1 MDLAER
7 WFDLYRETAQQAGH
21 AATPD
26 NLGYMTGCFV
36 ADTEAEAQKSFE
48 HFLWRTQVSL
58 KGPLSYYM
66 PVGMTTRGTTSI
78 LSQGTGTKKR
88 KPVFQMSID
97 DLREAGGFVVGTP
110 KEVVQRLKEIIKR
123 LGVGHMLFEGQY
135 GGLPH
140 DLTMHSIEL
149 MGKEV
154 LPALRKEL
162 SQ

>member
-1 MDLAER
+1 
-7 WFDLYRETAQQAGH
+7 
-21 AATPD
+21 
-26 NLGYMTGCFV
+26 MTGCFV
-36 ADTEAEAQKSFE
+36 AETEAEARKSYE
-48 HFLWRTQVSL
+48 HFLWRTQTSI
-58 KGPLSYYM
+58 KGPMNYYM
-66 PVGMTTRGTTSI
+66 PVGMTTRGTVSV
-78 LSQGTGTKKR
+78 LSGGTGPKKR
-88 KPVFQMSID
+88 KPVFQMTIGE
-97 DLREAGGFVVGTP
+97 LREAGGFVVGTP

-140 DLTMHSIEL
+140 ELTMHSIEL

>member
-1 MDLAER
+1 
-7 WFDLYRETAQQAGH
+7 
-21 AATPD
+21 
-26 NLGYMTGCFV
+26 
-36 ADTEAEAQKSFE
+36 
-48 HFLWRTQVSL
+48 
-58 KGPLSYYM
+58 
-66 PVGMTTRGTTSI
+66 MTTRGTTSI
-78 LSQGTGTKKR
+78 LSQGSGTQKR

-123 LGVGHMLFEGQY
+123 LGVGHLLFEGQY

-149 MGKEV
+149 MGQEV

-162 SQ
+162 PA